1 MQTTDKTPAAHERGV
16 SFLEIMI
23 SMSVLIVG
31 LFGLIKAMSSANTLE
46 RSADERKIA
55 YAFCNAQL
63 ETIRSRSFSQL
74 LGLPTATPSGY
85 LIAGT
90 LGNFAGSAIT
100 SGLGLKRSFDNDAD
114 PDQFSLY
121 FSSNPALVNYDPLLA
136 GLNTQAGFAR
146 VAEVTF
152 RDPDGTTGVAEG
164 EGYWVTVRVFWRGV
178 LGDSETRMSTFV
190 TAR

>member
-1 MQTTDKTPAAHERGV
+1 MQTTERTPAAHERGV

-63 ETIRSRSFSQL
+63 ETVRSRNFGEL
-74 LGLPTATPSGY
+74 ANLPTATPAGY
-85 LIAGT
+85 QIGGT
-90 LGNFAGSAIT
+90 LGNFAGSKIT
-100 SGLGLKRSFDNDAD
+100 STLGFKQSLDNDAD
-114 PDQFSLY
+114 PDSFGL
-121 FSSNPALVNYDPLLA
+121 FFTSNPATPNFDPLLA
-136 GLNTQAGFAR
+136 GLNTQAGQTR

-152 RDPDGTTGVAEG
+152 LDPDGTTGVAEG

-178 LGDSETRMSTFV
+178 LGDSETRMSTFC